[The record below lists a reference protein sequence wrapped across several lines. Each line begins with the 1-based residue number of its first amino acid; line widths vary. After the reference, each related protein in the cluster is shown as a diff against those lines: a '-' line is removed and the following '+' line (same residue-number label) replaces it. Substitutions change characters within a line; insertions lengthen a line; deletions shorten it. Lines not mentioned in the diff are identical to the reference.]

1 MKLGNIFKL
10 VREKEKYTEKDQRI
24 VARWLKDLDDEKM
37 DADEVMNLCIRFLVS
52 VTGSIYG
59 HTSFARKTV
68 IKRFD
73 QRLKETFAIV
83 QAEVKKGK
91 FDE

>member
-24 VARWLKDLDDEKM
+24 VSRWLKELEDEKL
-37 DADEVMNLCIRFLVS
+37 DADEMMNLCIRFLVCA
-52 VTGSIYG
+52 TGTLYG
-59 HTSFARKTV
+59 HTSYARKTI